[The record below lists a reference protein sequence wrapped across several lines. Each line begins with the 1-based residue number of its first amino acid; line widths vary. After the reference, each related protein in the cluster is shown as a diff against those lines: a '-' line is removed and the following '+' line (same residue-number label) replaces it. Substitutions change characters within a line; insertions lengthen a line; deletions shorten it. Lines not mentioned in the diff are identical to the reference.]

1 MGMKVDLKS
10 DVYSFGVMLL
20 ELVSGKRATG
30 EIEYGESLD
39 IVGWIRSKLMSR
51 QPDEWRVVLH
61 QEEQEILD
69 CRILQ
74 AEGEGEGSSGRCREK
89 MLVMLR
95 IGLLCTSNLPNRW
108 LWQPSMRQVLQMLQ
122 SI

>member
-39 IVGWIRSKLMSR
+39 IVGWIRSKL
-51 QPDEWRVVLH
+51 QLDEWRVVVH
-61 QEEQEILD
+61 QEEQGILD

-95 IGLLCTSNLPNRW
+95 IGLLCTSNLPNRR
-108 LWQPSMRQVLQMLQ
+108 PSMRQVVEML
-122 SI
+122 